1 MNLQPTFQNSVLLP
15 WYLSLITDIIL
26 VPGWYIG
33 VSMLPFFKESKNI
46 WLDIFTEL
54 HTELIET
61 REEARAA
68 RPAEK
73 LRDSFHYTRT
83 FTGTQVTVIIA
94 ENMICAPDGI
104 EIADQHRKCYWIWQ
118 MYLSL
123 MVVRWGI
130 NRLLKMQMLRLVLY
144 YLIRRYGDSVIVC
157 WLYGW
162 RTVTTVMR

>member
-15 WYLSLITDIIL
+15 WYLSFITDIIL

-33 VSMLPFFKESKNI
+33 VSMLPFFKESKNV

-73 LRDSFHYTRT
+73 LRFISLYEDIHWN
-83 FTGTQVTVIIA
+83 TGNCYYCWKHDMCSRRDWNRWPAQIMLLNMANVLESNGRKMRNQSTI
-94 ENMICAPDGI
+94 ENADAPVS
-104 EIADQHRKCYWIWQ
+104 AS
-118 MYLSL
+118 LS
-123 MVVRWGI
+123 
-130 NRLLKMQMLRLVLY
+130 N
-144 YLIRRYGDSVIVC
+144 
-157 WLYGW
+157 
-162 RTVTTVMR
+162 